1 VDRATVT
8 PVPSEQLTCPTC
20 GAPAVA
26 IEHHE
31 PPLRTPV
38 PRVVCTSLICPTNL
52 EGLDDVEELDTVPR
66 AAG

>member
-1 VDRATVT
+1 VDGATVT
-8 PVPSEQLTCPTC
+8 PVPSEQLSCPTC
-20 GAPAVA
+20 GAPAAV

-38 PRVVCTSLICPTNL
+38 LRTVCTSLICPTNL
-52 EGLDDVEELDTVPR
+52 EGLDDVEELDFLPR